1 MLLRFFLPTRT
12 QSLSKF
18 FITTRNN
25 EKPNYVLETMGVL
38 SARAQGSR
46 EVAQQSETNIF
57 ICENIQ
63 GLLWVIHTPFTVIK
77 IRRTER
83 KVSRSPLA
91 NGSLTVNASWPNIR
105 AEASSQQCFGSEN
118 EIEFYKLLGWNL
130 IVIYH
135 F

>member
-46 EVAQQSETNIF
+46 EVAQLASAGVAE
-57 ICENIQ
+57 
-63 GLLWVIHTPFTVIK
+63 PSAA
-77 IRRTER
+77 
-83 KVSRSPLA
+83 VS
-91 NGSLTVNASWPNIR
+91 
-105 AEASSQQCFGSEN
+105 QH
-118 EIEFYKLLGWNL
+118 KL
-130 IVIYH
+130 IA
-135 F
+135 